1 MKKYLIG
8 AAVILILLAGGAWFT
23 AWANTPS
30 TPSTPIVAVEPTVQ
44 KPTPKPPTVDE
55 LLKLVNE
62 ERVKVGVAPLT
73 VNSDVQRSAQLKA
86 EDMYNNNYFSHI
98 MPSTGK
104 VLNQEM
110 DNLLSANCVDSS
122 ENIVDND
129 KFSNTASGAVSAW
142 KNSPPHYQ
150 AMIDG
155 QYTQTG
161 FGVAGDKIVQHFC
174 IAR

>member
-1 MKKYLIG
+1 MKLKLII
-8 AAVILILLAGGAWFT
+8 ATFLLVTIAGGAWFT
-23 AWANTPS
+23 AWANTPDRPL
-30 TPSTPIVAVEPTVQ
+30 TATVQPIQQPEPTPQ
-44 KPTPKPPTVDE
+44 PPTVDE
-55 LLKLVNE
+55 LLRLVNE
-62 ERVKVGVAPLT
+62 ERAKVGVTPLT